1 MSMIVVVVF
10 LHWVFSLMFIVLR
23 CRRFDRYSVFAEA
36 VSESEAP
43 GYYDIVKKPMAL
55 AAVKSKLEKG
65 EYGDGS
71 EGATKL
77 YTDFLLMFDNCNLY
91 NDDDGE
97 VIEEA
102 ARLFALVPETYA
114 AACASVLKKQKKGA

>member
-1 MSMIVVVVF
+1 MTRKFDLLLI
-10 LHWVFSLMFIVLR
+10 LMLLSF
-23 CRRFDRYSVFAEA
+23 RFDRYSVFTEA

-43 GYYDIVKKPMAL
+43 GYYDVVKKPMDMATM
-55 AAVKSKLEKG
+55 KSKIEKG
-65 EYGDGS
+65 EYG
-71 EGATKL
+71 EGPEAATKL
-77 YTDFLLMFDNCNLY
+77 YEDFLLMFNNCNIY

-102 ARLFALVPETYA
+102 ARLFALLPETYA

>member
-1 MSMIVVVVF
+1 M
-10 LHWVFSLMFIVLR
+10 
-23 CRRFDRYSVFAEA
+23 
-36 VSESEAP
+36 
-43 GYYDIVKKPMAL
+43 
-55 AAVKSKLEKG
+55 VKSKIEKG

-71 EGATKL
+71 GGATEL

>member
-1 MSMIVVVVF
+1 MIVVVVF
-10 LHWVFSLMFIVLR
+10 LYRISLMFIILR

-43 GYYDIVKKPMAL
+43 GYYDIAKNHMDL
-55 AAVKSKLEKG
+55 ATLKSKIEKG
-65 EYGDGS
+65 EYGDGP
-71 EGATKL
+71 EAAIKL
-77 YTDFLLMFDNCNLY
+77 YEDYLLMFDNCNLY

-114 AACASVLKKQKKGA
+114 AACASVLKKQNKGA